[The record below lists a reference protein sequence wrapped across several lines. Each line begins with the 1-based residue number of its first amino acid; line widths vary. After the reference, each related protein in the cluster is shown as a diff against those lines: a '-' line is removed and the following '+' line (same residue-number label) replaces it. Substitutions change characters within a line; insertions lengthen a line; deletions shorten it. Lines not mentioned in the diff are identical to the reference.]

1 MSSTLTTAVGT
12 PERLSRLPEQDG
24 FAEYVPRQKQQELH
38 QAQLAV
44 QRSQMQAMNQTIAQL
59 QQQNDIAMLLLV
71 FAGALAVTV
80 LVAKSP

>member
-1 MSSTLTTAVGT
+1 
-12 PERLSRLPEQDG
+12 
-24 FAEYVPRQKQQELH
+24 
-38 QAQLAV
+38 
-44 QRSQMQAMNQTIAQL
+44 MQAMNQTIAQL